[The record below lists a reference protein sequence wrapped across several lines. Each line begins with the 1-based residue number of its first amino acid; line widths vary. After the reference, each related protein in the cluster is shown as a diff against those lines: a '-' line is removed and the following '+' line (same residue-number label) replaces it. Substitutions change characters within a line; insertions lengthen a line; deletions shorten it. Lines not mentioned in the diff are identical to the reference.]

1 MTRPLILVTGAS
13 GNTGSAVATEL
24 LAKGMAVRILVRRLD
39 DRAQALR
46 RLGAEVAI
54 ADLNDRR
61 QVNGA
66 MAGVQRAWFVPPY
79 AATMAHS
86 ARIFAELAAAH
97 RLEAVAVMSQ
107 WIASPDHP
115 ALLTRLHAEV
125 DAVFAQRPEA
135 FIAIAPGYFAD
146 NYLRLIDF
154 AGLLG
159 ILPNLTGNSRN
170 APPSNEDIARVA
182 AATLVD
188 PAPHIGQRYRPTGPE
203 LLNVPEMAAILST
216 VLGHKV
222 RSVPMPFWLFLKAAR
237 LQGVPAFDLDSLS
250 YYVRD
255 HREGAFA
262 LGAPNDHVLRV
273 TGQPAEPFAVTA
285 ARYARLPKAQRSPAR
300 VLQAWLDFMRTPFSP
315 GLDLARYERQAG
327 FAQPALTRYAMDNGA
342 WRSLV
347 DAG

>member
-1 MTRPLILVTGAS
+1 MRKPIILVTGAS

-24 LAKGMAVRILVRRLD
+24 LTQGMAVRILVRRFD
-39 DRAQALR
+39 DRAEALR
-46 RLGAEVAI
+46 RQGAEVAI
-54 ADLNDRR
+54 ADLNDRQ
-61 QVNGA
+61 QVDDA

-79 AATMAHS
+79 APTMAKS
-86 ARIFAELAAAH
+86 ARIFAELAAER

-125 DAVFAQRPEA
+125 DAIFAQRPEA
-135 FIAIAPGYFAD
+135 FISIAPGYFAD

-154 AGLLG
+154 ASLLG
-159 ILPNLTGNSRN
+159 ILPNLTGTSSN

-182 AATLVD
+182 AATLID
-188 PAPHIGQRYRPTGPE
+188 PTSHIGKRWRPTGPE
-203 LLNVPEMAAILST
+203 LLNVPGMAAILST
-216 VLGHKV
+216 VLGQRV
-222 RSVPMPFWLFLKAAR
+222 RAVPMPFWLFLKAAR
-237 LQGVPAFDLDSLS
+237 QQGVPAFDLDSLS

-255 HREGAFA
+255 HMEGAFA

-273 TGQPAEPFAVTA
+273 TGQSAEPFAVTA

-300 VLQAWLDFMRTPFSP
+300 VLGAWLDFMRTPFSP
-315 GLDLARYERQAG
+315 GLDLARYEQQAG
-327 FAQPALTRYAMDNGA
+327 FSKPAAVRHAMDNSA

-347 DAG
+347 GAG